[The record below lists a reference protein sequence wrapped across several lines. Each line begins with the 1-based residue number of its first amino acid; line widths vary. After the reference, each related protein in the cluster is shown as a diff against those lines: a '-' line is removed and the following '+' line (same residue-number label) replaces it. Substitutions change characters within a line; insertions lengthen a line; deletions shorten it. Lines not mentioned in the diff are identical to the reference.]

1 MVRVL
6 LLRDSNKKKNNEH
19 EKYLQ
24 DVIDCCEEKGNK
36 AGEN

>member
-6 LLRDSNKKKNNEH
+6 LLRDSKKKNNEY

-24 DVIDCCEEKGNK
+24 GVIDCCEEKANK